1 MADNTTQASWEA
13 GDVIATDD
21 LVTLNGEVVSG
32 ESFVLSVRSTA
43 AVNLTLNATIT
54 YIEAA

>member
-21 LVTLNGEVVSG
+21 LVTLN
-32 ESFVLSVRSTA
+32 
-43 AVNLTLNATIT
+43 ATIT